1 MKASGIDCYLIP
13 TSDFHDSEYISGFFR
28 AREYF
33 SGFSGSAGTL
43 VVLQGEAALF
53 TDGRYF
59 IQAGKQLEG
68 SGIEL
73 MKIGEPE
80 VPTLNEYL
88 EQKLSQG
95 QSLGFDGRVVK
106 ARSAG
111 EYEEILE
118 KKLGH
123 LIWDQD
129 LAQGIWK
136 ERPALEHHPVSILGE
151 GYSGESAASK
161 ISRLREKMK
170 EEEATMHILTSL
182 DDIAWLLNI
191 RGKRCNGRWLH

>member
-43 VVLQGEAALF
+43 VVLQDEAALF

-136 ERPALEHHPVSILGE
+136 ERPKLEHHPISILGE
-151 GYSGESAASK
+151 DYSGESAASK

-191 RGKRCNGRWLH
+191 DRKSVV